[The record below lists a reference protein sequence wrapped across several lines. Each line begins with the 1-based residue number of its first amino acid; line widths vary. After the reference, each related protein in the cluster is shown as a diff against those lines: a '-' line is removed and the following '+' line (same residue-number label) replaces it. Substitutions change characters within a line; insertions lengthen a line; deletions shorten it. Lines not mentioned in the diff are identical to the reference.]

1 MIGAYNFDEKSP
13 VISFKNGGFGFNYK
27 NKKASKNLLSNFAKC
42 KRLTEKRSFQFQ
54 IKKNNNRN
62 YFF

>member
-42 KRLTEKRSFQFQ
+42 KRLTEKDHFSS
-54 IKKNNNRN
+54 K
-62 YFF
+62 